1 MMAPT
6 TPQAAVFQAWFSS
19 NPRARAR
26 LAMSHAPTKQ
36 PNAMPTPCGEN
47 CTGPMPI
54 LGMTFQPIMAL
65 SVHPIFIRRLE
76 GRLGFLSG
84 ALRGASAGPIGG
96 TRHHSCDNGS
106 SQSGDEYNALG
117 RVGPRLGGND
127 G

>member
-36 PNAMPTPCGEN
+36 PSAMPTPCGEN

-54 LGMTFQPIMAL
+54 LGMTFQPIMASDSIL
-65 SVHPIFIRRLE
+65 FFIRRLE
-76 GRLGFLSG
+76 GRLGWLD
-84 ALRGASAGPIGG
+84 RGPGP
-96 TRHHSCDNGS
+96 HSCDNGPS
-106 SQSGDEYNALG
+106 LSGDGYNALG
-117 RVGPRLGGND
+117 KVGPRLGG
-127 G
+127 

>member
-54 LGMTFQPIMAL
+54 LGMTFQPIMDSGSIL
-65 SVHPIFIRRLE
+65 FFHP
-76 GRLGFLSG
+76 
-84 ALRGASAGPIGG
+84 AP
-96 TRHHSCDNGS
+96 
-106 SQSGDEYNALG
+106 
-117 RVGPRLGGND
+117 
-127 G
+127 